1 MNAQVE
7 NMKKEEYTIKE
18 EEEIDI
24 SDRDASVSLSYR
36 GDGRSGSPVLTFET
50 EDGIMLT
57 VVMSREQ
64 MAELRMC
71 LMRTRT
77 SVQKSDDDEDKYSRL
92 APSGFALESEIGILL
107 SDGIG
112 RMRPEIASEVAQ
124 RLHLSPILYTADNAL
139 GRMFGRD
146 VSRILDDMVAANEL
160 EFEAG
165 AYRSRTYRWDPTG

>member
-1 MNAQVE
+1 
-7 NMKKEEYTIKE
+7 
-18 EEEIDI
+18 
-24 SDRDASVSLSYR
+24 
-36 GDGRSGSPVLTFET
+36 
-50 EDGIMLT
+50 
-57 VVMSREQ
+57 
-64 MAELRMC
+64 MC
-71 LMRTRT
+71 LMRART